1 MTPLE
6 KDKLESLCDK
16 WGLKELN
23 FTKGIF
29 IDDNT
34 GITMSLRGDNP
45 VVGVTIAGTLHTEG
59 HGNMKVPDLQ
69 IEVDQIMK
77 AKPIPKPKSSG
88 SMPITEKSK
97 DITEADTLIQT
108 KDRTGNKSVGTDTG
122 GTSSSTDLSAPLT
135 KGEAKGSN
143 PASGGIDKGETPIP
157 GESKLGTPDTKKG
170 IELESKKGKTSG
182 ICDVCKTKFDTTLSI
197 IYNTVDK
204 YGKILCPAC
213 IDKEGGIHENKTE
226 DKEASKDKET
236 KGNIP
241 TTSAKPAAIKICNVC
256 GLELSGAR
264 ALECFQ
270 RDPQKPIMICVDCEC
285 KIKPEEPTVI
295 KGKSM
300 SGELTPTKP
309 GANVPVKKSDQE
321 RDDEIELAKAE
332 RFLKNQ
338 GSSYSVSGKNRPDSA
353 MVQKFANTVGISSE
367 IIFAEQTKDYAHV
380 VVRGH
385 RGDSYIDAVVHHD
398 FETEFQL
405 QTMEIIKKNP
415 EILDHYD
422 GLLPVIKE
430 GAKIES
436 GNKVV
441 DAKYY
446 LIHTLLSFKTFSLRD
461 ATTKAMSI
469 AQMKLLNQDAREP
482 EEVASEQKE
491 RDLVDDKRIQRR

>member
-6 KDKLESLCDK
+6 KDRLEALCNR

-34 GITMSLRGDNP
+34 GITMNLRGDVP
-45 VVGVTIAGTLHTEG
+45 IVGVTIAGTLHTEG
-59 HGNMKVPDLQ
+59 HGNLKVPDLQ
-69 IEVDQIMK
+69 TEVDQVMK
-77 AKPIPKPKSSG
+77 AKPIPKTKTSLSL
-88 SMPITEKSK
+88 STEQHRS
-97 DITEADTLIQT
+97 DLQDTAVNLQLLE
-108 KDRTGNKSVGTDTG
+108 KN
-122 GTSSSTDLSAPLT
+122 
-135 KGEAKGSN
+135 
-143 PASGGIDKGETPIP
+143 
-157 GESKLGTPDTKKG
+157 KLGTHDTSKKEVKDDNIQSSKRQDNEPNITTRPRDREIEQKGGQESPLHKKG
-170 IELESKKGKTSG
+170 TTTAICQGCSCIINGTLDTFQKIQKEYGTIYCQKCIEKA
-182 ICDVCKTKFDTTLSI
+182 D
-197 IYNTVDK
+197 
-204 YGKILCPAC
+204 GKINTHATP
-213 IDKEGGIHENKTE
+213 
-226 DKEASKDKET
+226 
-236 KGNIP
+236 P
-241 TTSAKPAAIKICNVC
+241 AKPVAIKICNVC

-491 RDLVDDKRIQRR
+491 RDLVDDKRSQRR